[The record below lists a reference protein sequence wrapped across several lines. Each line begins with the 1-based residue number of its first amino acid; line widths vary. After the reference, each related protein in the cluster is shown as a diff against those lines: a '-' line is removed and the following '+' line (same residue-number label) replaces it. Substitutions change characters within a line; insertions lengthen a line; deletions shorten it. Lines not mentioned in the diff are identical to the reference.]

1 MKKFRIMIECD
12 VELTVAQLWPDGD
25 APENPTDD
33 DVLELIEECGGVER
47 VLGDWNLDESLT
59 LDVREVKR

>member
-25 APENPTDD
+25 APESPTDD